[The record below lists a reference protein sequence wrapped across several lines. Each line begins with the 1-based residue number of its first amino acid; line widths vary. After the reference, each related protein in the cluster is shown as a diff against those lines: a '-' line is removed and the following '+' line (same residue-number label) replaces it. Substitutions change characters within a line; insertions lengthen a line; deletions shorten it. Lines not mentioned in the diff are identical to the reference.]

1 MRIAAPAFG
10 FALAVTAL
18 LGASVSPATAESL
31 RAGTPAGANFTFLPL
46 RIGVDRG
53 AFKKYGLDITVT
65 DFGGG
70 AKLQQAFVAGGLDVA
85 VSAGTD
91 MAFIAKGAPERAIAS
106 MGSRPMLGLVVAY
119 DSPMK
124 TVDDLKGKK
133 VGVTTV
139 GSLTEWLMHRLMQQK
154 GWGPNDVTLLPIGS
168 EISANVALLTT
179 GQVDAVVSPPSL
191 GYQLAESKRGR
202 VLVPVISP
210 GADFVAEALY
220 ASNALIHDNPDAVRR
235 FLKAW
240 FENMEWMKAH
250 KAEVV
255 EAARAY
261 THYDPAVENQEY
273 DLVMPIF
280 SSDGHFHPSALK
292 TLQQSFVDMKMV
304 DGAPD
309 MSKLYTEAYL
319 PSQK

>member
-1 MRIAAPAFG
+1 MRITAPAFG
-10 FALAVTAL
+10 FALTIAAL
-18 LGASVSPATAESL
+18 LAIAARPAAAESL
-31 RAGTPAGANFTFLPL
+31 RGGTPAGANFTFLPL

-53 AFKKYGLDITVT
+53 VFKKYGLDITVT

-70 AKLQQAFVAGGLDVA
+70 AKLQQAFVAGGVDVG

-91 MAFIAKGAPERAIAS
+91 MAFIAKGAPEKAIAS
-106 MGSRPMLGLVVAY
+106 MGNRPMLGVVVAY

-139 GSLTEWLMHRLMQQK
+139 GSLTEWLAHQLMRQK
-154 GWGPNDVTLLPIGS
+154 GWGPNDLTTVPIGS
-168 EISANVALLTT
+168 DISANVALLTT
-179 GQVDAVVSPPSL
+179 GQVDAVVDPPSL

-220 ASNALIHDNPDAVRR
+220 ASNALIESNPDAVRR

-240 FENMEWMKAH
+240 FENMAWMKTH
-250 KAEVV
+250 KAEAV
-255 EAARAY
+255 EAARGY
-261 THYDPAVENQEY
+261 THYSEAVESEEY

-280 SSDGHFHPSALK
+280 SLDGRFHPEALK
-292 TLQQSFVDMKMV
+292 TLQQSFIDMKMV

-319 PSQK
+319 PPQK

>member
-1 MRIAAPAFG
+1 MRIIAPAYG
-10 FALAVTAL
+10 FTLALTVLLAAAAFPARAV
-18 LGASVSPATAESL
+18 SL
-31 RAGTPAGANFTFLPL
+31 RGGTPAGANFTFLPL

-53 AFKKYGLDITVT
+53 VFKKYGLDLAVT

-70 AKLQQAFVAGGLDVA
+70 AKLQQAFAAGGLDVA

-91 MAFIAKGAPERAIAS
+91 MAFIAKGAPEKAVAVI
-106 MGSRPMLGLVVAY
+106 GSRPMLGIIVAY

-139 GSLTEWLMHRLMQQK
+139 GSMTEWLAHQLMRQK
-154 GWGPNDVTLLPIGS
+154 GWGPNDLTTVPIGS
-168 EISANVALLTT
+168 DISANVAALTT

-220 ASNALIHDNPDAVRR
+220 ASDALIHDHPDAVRN
-235 FLKAW
+235 FVKAW
-240 FENMEWMKAH
+240 FENMAWMKSH

-261 THYDPAVENQEY
+261 THYDQAVE
-273 DLVMPIF
+273 
-280 SSDGHFHPSALK
+280 
-292 TLQQSFVDMKMV
+292 
-304 DGAPD
+304 
-309 MSKLYTEAYL
+309 
-319 PSQK
+319 

>member
-1 MRIAAPAFG
+1 MKLQGALLMAML
-10 FALAVTAL
+10 ALAG
-18 LGASVSPATAESL
+18 LGATPVAAESL

-70 AKLQQAFVAGGLDVA
+70 AKLQQAFVAGGVDVA

-91 MAFIAKGAPERAIAS
+91 MAFIAKGAPERAVAS

-119 DSPMK
+119 DSPAK

-154 GWGPNDVTLLPIGS
+154 GWGPSDVTLLPIGS
-168 EISANVALLTT
+168 EISANIALLTT

-191 GYQLAESKRGR
+191 GYQLAQSKRGR

-210 GADFVAEALY
+210 GADFVAEAIY
-220 ASNALIHDNPDAVRR
+220 ASNALIRDNPDAVRR

-240 FENMEWMKAH
+240 FENMAWMQTH

-255 EAARAY
+255 EAARGY

-280 SSDGHFHPSALK
+280 SGDGHFHAEALK
-292 TLQQSFVDMKMV
+292 TLQQSFIDMKMV
-304 DGAPD
+304 DTAPD
-309 MSKLYTEAYL
+309 MSTLYTEAYL
-319 PSQK
+319 PPSN

>member
-1 MRIAAPAFG
+1 MRVVAPVIG
-10 FALAVTAL
+10 FALAAAL
-18 LGASVSPATAESL
+18 LGAALRPAAAETL

-53 AFKKYGLDITVT
+53 AFKKYDLDVEVT

-91 MAFIAKGAPERAIAS
+91 MAFIAKGAPERAVAS

-119 DSPMK
+119 DSPIK
-124 TVDDLKGKK
+124 TIDDIKGKK

-139 GSLTEWLMHRLMQQK
+139 GSLTEWLMHRLMRQK

-168 EISANVALLTT
+168 QISANIALLTT

-191 GYQLAESKRGR
+191 GYQLAQSKRGR

-210 GADFVAEALY
+210 GADFVAEAIY
-220 ASNALIHDNPDAVRR
+220 ASNALIRDNPDAVRR

-240 FENMEWMKAH
+240 FENMAWMQTH

-255 EAARAY
+255 KAARGY
-261 THYDPAVENQEY
+261 THYDPDVESREY

-280 SSDGHFHPSALK
+280 SHDGHFHAAALK
-292 TLQQSFVDMKMV
+292 TLQQSFIDMKMV
-304 DGAPD
+304 DTAPD
-309 MSKLYTEAYL
+309 MAKLYTEAYL